1 MKTIQTI
8 QDIQAQMEADLVKS
22 KLEWEAKL
30 AAVQAAEQTYVRIA
44 ELEQTIAA
52 AQAEVKALRAT
63 LPNFGGDKSRSV
75 ATLPEGEPNHGVG
88 AMAKDLLKQGYS
100 AKDVHEMVCAHY
112 GNQRTKRGNI
122 YWYARELRLAGE
134 L

>member
-1 MKTIQTI
+1 MKIQTI
-8 QDIQAQMEADLVKS
+8 QDIQAQMEADLAKS

-44 ELEQTIAA
+44 KLEQTIAA

-63 LPNFGGDKSRSV
+63 LPNFGGVKSKGV

-88 AMAKDLLKQGYS
+88 VMAKDLLKQGY
-100 AKDVHEMVCAHY
+100 APKDVHEMVCEHY
-112 GNQRTKRGNI
+112 GNQRTKLGNI
-122 YWYARELRLAGE
+122 YWYVGQLKKAGE